1 MRLRLL
7 AILLLINFLAACGV
21 APPTPTP
28 APVSPSPTALAL
40 GEALTFA
47 EVGVRLRLPLGWQ
60 NRTEGSMVR
69 IAPDAAALAA
79 TVIDAPVILL
89 DTTLLAALTVQ
100 YGPAAAN
107 PETVFELASSAIQS
121 AGYTIAPTQAVQIGA
136 AQGLAANLSSPASAG
151 RLWVLVDETRVVRVL
166 AQAAAANWEAEQ
178 PIIERI
184 VASLEVLPLPTPTPT
199 PVDVAAQ
206 PQIVRSGPPGFVLR
220 LGGRSGPAN
229 RRFVAARG
237 LAAAP
242 DGTLYLAES
251 GRGIWVFAPDGT
263 LRTTFGADE
272 LLDAYD
278 VALGPN
284 GDLYVADYGR
294 NAIVRFSADGVF
306 LGRWGG
312 HGDAP
317 DQFGLSAPQ
326 RIAAGPDGSIYALD
340 ARPGPDGLAASSI
353 VRFSAEGRLMERIAL
368 PPDLAPA
375 DVVVDRSG
383 AIYLAESFAG
393 AIVKLAPDGS
403 VLARWGDPADPA
415 QLAGPVLDIDRSG
428 YLYLATYTGTIL
440 RLAPDGT
447 IVARGGAPAAPGS
460 IPNPGE
466 LSLPNGIVAAPGGVV
481 WVSDNSGEY
490 SAVTAFRLQTD
501 AAALATAMA
510 LTPVAETPPSETVQ
524 QWVASATASSFYA
537 PDYDPSGVVGPPDV
551 PECQDS
557 PHAWAP
563 ATPGSRET
571 LTVTFADPVFATG
584 LIIYQNHQ
592 PGYIALVELID
603 EQGTAKTVYRAEPAP
618 APECPFAL
626 TITVEQTLT
635 RIVGARITL
644 DQRDGSW
651 SEIDAV
657 ALIGVP

>member
-1 MRLRLL
+1 MRLPLL
-7 AILLLINFLAACGV
+7 FAFLLTSLIAACA
-21 APPTPTP
+21 APPPPTP
-28 APVSPSPTALAL
+28 APVTPSPTAVVLN
-40 GEALTFA
+40 
-47 EVGVRLRLPLGWQ
+47 EVMFTELGVRLRLPDGWQ
-60 NRTEGSMVR
+60 SRVEGSALR
-69 IAPDAAALAA
+69 IAPDAATL
-79 TVIDAPVILL
+79 TTSVINAPVIAL
-89 DTTLLAALTVQ
+89 DTTPLAALTAQ

-136 AQGLAANLSSPASAG
+136 AQGLVADLSGPASAG
-151 RLWVLVDETRVVRVL
+151 RLWVLVDEMRVVRVL
-166 AQAAAANWEAEQ
+166 AQAAAADWEAEQ
-178 PIIERI
+178 SIIEQI

-199 PVDVAAQ
+199 PVDVATQ

-229 RRFVAARG
+229 SRFVATRG

-263 LRTTFGADE
+263 LRTTFGANE

-294 NAIVRFSADGVF
+294 NAIVRFSADGAF

-312 HGDAP
+312 HGNAP

-326 RIAAGPDGSIYALD
+326 RIAVGADGSVYALD
-340 ARPGPDGLAASSI
+340 TRPGPDGLAASSI
-353 VRFSAEGRLMERIAL
+353 VRFSAEGRLIERIAL

-393 AIVKLAPDGS
+393 AIVKLAPNGS
-403 VLARWGDPADPA
+403 VLARWGDPADPT
-415 QLAGPVLDIDRSG
+415 QLAGPVLDIDRAG
-428 YLYLATYTGTIL
+428 YLYLATYAGTIL

-501 AAALATAMA
+501 ADALATAIA
-510 LTPVAETPPSETVQ
+510 LTPVAEAPPSETVQ

-551 PECQDS
+551 PACQDN
-557 PHAWAP
+557 PNAWAP

-571 LTVTFADPVFATG
+571 LNVSFADPVFATG

-592 PGYIALVELID
+592 PGYITLVELID
-603 EQGTAKTVYRAEPAP
+603 EQGTAKVVYRAEPAP

-657 ALIGVP
+657 ALSGVP

>member
-1 MRLRLL
+1 MRLPLL
-7 AILLLINFLAACGV
+7 IALLLTNLIAACA
-21 APPTPTP
+21 APPSPTP
-28 APVSPSPTALAL
+28 APVTPSPTVIVLNEVMFTEL
-40 GEALTFA
+40 GVQL
-47 EVGVRLRLPLGWQ
+47 LLPDGWQ
-60 NRTEGSMVR
+60 SRVESGALR
-69 IAPDAAALAA
+69 IAPNAAALAA
-79 TVIDAPVILL
+79 GVIDAPVIVL
-89 DTTLLAALTVQ
+89 DTTPLAALTAQ

-121 AGYTIAPTQAVQIGA
+121 AGYTISPTQAVQIGA
-136 AQGLAANLSSPASAG
+136 AQGVAANLSSPASAG
-151 RLWVLVDETRVVRVL
+151 RLWVLVDEMRVVRVL
-166 AQAAAANWEAEQ
+166 AQAAAANWETEQ
-178 PIIERI
+178 PLIERI
-184 VASLEVLPLPTPTPT
+184 VASLEVLPLLTPTPT
-199 PVDVAAQ
+199 LVDVAAQ

-229 RRFVAARG
+229 SRFVAARG

-278 VALGPN
+278 VALGPS

-294 NAIVRFSADGVF
+294 NAIVRFSAAGDF

-326 RIAAGPDGSIYALD
+326 RIAVGADGSVYALD

-375 DVVVDRSG
+375 DLVVDRSG
-383 AIYLAESFAG
+383 VIYLAESFAG

-415 QLAGPVLDIDRSG
+415 QLAGPVLDIDRAG
-428 YLYLATYTGTIL
+428 YLYLATYAGTIL

-466 LSLPNGIVAAPGGVV
+466 LSLPNGIVVAPGGVV

-510 LTPVAETPPSETVQ
+510 LTPVAEAPPSETVQ

-557 PHAWAP
+557 PNAWAP

-571 LTVTFADPVFATG
+571 LTVTFAEPVFATG
-584 LIIYQNHQ
+584 LIIYQNYQ
-592 PGYIALVELID
+592 PGYITLVELID
-603 EQGTAKTVYRAEPAP
+603 EQGTAKVVHRADPVP
-618 APECPFAL
+618 LSECPFAL
-626 TITVEQTLT
+626 TITFEQTLT

-657 ALIGVP
+657 ALIGVS

>member
-7 AILLLINFLAACGV
+7 VTLLLIHSLVACA
-21 APPTPTP
+21 APPVSTPE
-28 APVSPSPTALAL
+28 PVPPSPTVVALV
-40 GEALTFA
+40 EEMTFA
-47 EVGVRLRLPLGWQ
+47 EVGVRLRLPSGWQ
-60 NRTEGSMVR
+60 SRIEGSTIR
-69 IAPDAAALAA
+69 LAPDAATLAA
-79 TVIDAPVILL
+79 SAIAAPMILL
-89 DTTLLAALTVQ
+89 DTTPLPALTAQ
-100 YGPAAAN
+100 YGAAAAN
-107 PETVFELASSAIQS
+107 PETVFELASSTIQS

-136 AQGLAANLSSPASAG
+136 AQGLAADLSGPSSAG
-151 RLWVLVDETRVVRVL
+151 RLLVLVDDTRVVRVL
-166 AQAAAANWEAEQ
+166 AQAATAHWEAERTTV
-178 PIIERI
+178 ERI
-184 VASLEVLPLPTPTPT
+184 LATLELLPLPTPTPT
-199 PVDVAAQ
+199 PVEVVAQ

-220 LGGRSGPAN
+220 IGGRSGLPN
-229 RRFVAARG
+229 SRFIAARG

-251 GRGIWVFAPDGT
+251 GRGIWVFAPDGA

-278 VALGPN
+278 VALGPD

-294 NAIVRFSADGVF
+294 NAIVRFSATGAF

-326 RIAAGPDGSIYALD
+326 RIATGADGSVYALD

-353 VRFSAEGRLMERIAL
+353 VRFSAEGRFIERIAL
-368 PPDLAPA
+368 PPDLAPS
-375 DVVVDRSG
+375 DLVVDRNG
-383 AIYLAESFAG
+383 TIYLAESFAG

-403 VLARWGDPADPA
+403 VLARWGDPANPA
-415 QLAGPVLDIDRSG
+415 QLAGPVLDIDRAG
-428 YLYLATYTGTIL
+428 YLYLATYAGTIL

-447 IVARGGAPAAPGS
+447 IVARGGAPATPGS

-466 LSLPNGIVAAPGGVV
+466 ISLPNGIVAAPGGVV

-490 SAVTAFRLQTD
+490 SAVSAFRLQTD
-501 AAALATAMA
+501 AAALATALA
-510 LTPVAETPPSETVQ
+510 LTPVAEAPPSETMQ
-524 QWVASATASSFYA
+524 QWAVAATASSFYA
-537 PDYDPSGVVGPPDV
+537 PDYDPAGVVGPPDV

-557 PHAWAP
+557 PNAWAP

-571 LTVTFADPVFATG
+571 LTVNFANPVFATG
-584 LIIYQNHQ
+584 LIIHQNHQ

-603 EQGTAKTVYRAEPAP
+603 EQGTARVVYRAEPAP
-618 APECPFAL
+618 APACPFVL
-626 TITVEQTLT
+626 TIAVEQTLT
-635 RIVGARITL
+635 RIVSARITL